1 MMKQAKELCPTAT
14 KSRADLGAF
23 ILDIRPKSEVEKF
36 HFDVT
41 NYINIP
47 IEELANR
54 LEELPKEQRI
64 VCVDKD
70 PVNAFNVAQF
80 LLGNGFKKTYFMKRS
95 VDKWVSKGFPIIGDL
110 PQNSNEHS
118 CGCSH

>member
-1 MMKQAKELCPTAT
+1 MKHAKELCPTAT
-14 KSRADLGAF
+14 KSRADLGAL
-23 ILDIRPKSEVEKF
+23 ILDIRPKSEAEKF

-64 VCVDKD
+64 VCVDKH
-70 PVNAFNVAQF
+70 PENALNVAQF
-80 LLGNGFKKTYFMKRS
+80 LLENGFKKAYFMKRS

-118 CGCSH
+118 CDCSH